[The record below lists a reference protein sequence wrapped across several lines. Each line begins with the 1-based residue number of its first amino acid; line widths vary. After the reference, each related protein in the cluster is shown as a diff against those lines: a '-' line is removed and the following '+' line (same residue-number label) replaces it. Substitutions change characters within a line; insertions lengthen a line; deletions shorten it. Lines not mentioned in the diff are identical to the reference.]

1 MSPPVVVPAP
11 VLTFEDAGG
20 GAAALEKPVTVT
32 FAAVTRDG
40 VPLGPADLTAS
51 GFVVTPADRRRRR
64 RAGVGRRGESMGA
77 RTRPGSPVVPLAL
90 AYQPGATPWH
100 ALLVAAGTSDAA
112 GGAAFGSAVGGY
124 PVYTVRG
131 AFTAKDGT
139 VGAGPAGPNLTFV
152 SAAARNLAV
161 MGPGDD
167 EKPENATLSRLLL
180 KDPGLRVIGGVTVSR
195 NTPGAVVTVDNAAG
209 ASVVLHADG
218 SVEVRPGPGR
228 SITLAGD
235 VETERITYLPAGG
248 GPKRTLT

>member
-1 MSPPVVVPAP
+1 VSPPVVVPAP

-40 VPLGPADLTAS
+40 VPLGPADLTAP
-51 GFVVTPADRRRRR
+51 GFVVTRRIAAGAAVQVWDDAAKAWVAD
-64 RAGVGRRGESMGA
+64 A
-77 RTRPGSPVVPLAL
+77 PGSPVVPLAL

-124 PVYTVRG
+124 PVYAVRG

-139 VGAGPAGPNLTFV
+139 VAAGPAGPNLTFV
-152 SAAARNLAV
+152 SAAARNLTV

-195 NTPGAVVTVDNAAG
+195 STPGAVVTVDNAAG
-209 ASVVLHADG
+209 ASVVLYADG